1 MKHSLL
7 RAVSAAAILTLA
19 ACQVSSTNEA
29 SSATEAKGAVAKL
42 AEVRMNP
49 DTSYLTAEEREVV
62 NLLIQAADLMQ
73 PIYLRQVSADNARL
87 RAEIEQSGD
96 KARLA
101 RFDQMMGP
109 WDEMDEDTPFIGDKP
124 RPPGAG
130 FYPEDLTQADYEAY
144 VKANPAEAEELNS
157 LYTVVKR
164 QGDKLVAVPYS
175 VEYREW
181 LEPAAKLL
189 EQAAAKTSNP
199 SLKKFLTLRAQ
210 AFRTDDYFESELAW
224 MDLKDTPIE
233 VVIGPYETYTD
244 RLFGRKAAFEAY
256 VGLRN
261 PKESAAL
268 DVYKSELRDMEA
280 HLPVEERYKNFK
292 RGFESPISVID
303 QIAAGGDSK
312 HGIPAIAFNLPNDEK
327 VREAKGAKKVILQN
341 VLGAKYDRIL
351 GPMAPLILVPEDAA
365 SVDRRHMYLETLF
378 HELSHSLGPG
388 SIVVNGR
395 ATTVSDELKDL
406 GAGFEEAKADVMGA
420 YQAMYMMDKGIL
432 PKTDKPRM
440 RASYIAGLFRA
451 MRFGD
456 TEAHGRGAAM
466 QYRYIRD
473 KGGLVWDPKV
483 ERFRIDPAKLDAAIA
498 SLTGDIVRLQGN
510 GDYAGAKAFFDK
522 WGKMDA
528 EARTVTAK
536 MDHIPVDI
544 WPIYPASI

>member
-1 MKHSLL
+1 MTTRTLL
-7 RAVSAAAILTLA
+7 GATAALSALALA
-19 ACQVSSTNEA
+19 ACQVSSNNQTAEA
-29 SSATEAKGAVAKL
+29 QSASAAKL
-42 AEVRMNP
+42 ADVTMNA

-87 RAEIEQSGD
+87 RAEIEKSGD
-96 KARLA
+96 KAKLA

-109 WDEMDEDTPFIGDKP
+109 WDEMDEDKPFIGTAP
-124 RPPGAG
+124 RPAGGG
-130 FYPEDLTQADYEAY
+130 FYPADLTQAEFEAY
-144 VKANPAEAEELNS
+144 VKTNPSEAEQLNS

-164 QGDKLVAVPYS
+164 DGDRLVAVPYS
-175 VEYREW
+175 VEYKEW

-189 EQAAAKTSNP
+189 EQAAAKTSNA
-199 SLKKFLTLRAQ
+199 SLKKFLTLRAK
-210 AFRTDDYFESELAW
+210 AFRTDDYFESEVAW
-224 MDLKDTPIE
+224 MDLNDTPIE
-233 VVIGPYETYTD
+233 IVIGPYETYTD
-244 RLFGRKAAFEAY
+244 RLFGRKAAYEAY
-256 VGLRN
+256 VALRN

-268 DVYKSELRDMEA
+268 DVYKSHLRDMEA

-292 RGFESPISVID
+292 RGFESPISVVD
-303 QIAAGGDSK
+303 QLGAGGDSK

-341 VLGAKYDRIL
+341 VLGAKYERIL
-351 GPMAPLILVPEDAA
+351 GPMAPLIMVPEDATN
-365 SVDRRHMYLETLF
+365 VNRRHMYLETLF

-388 SIVVNGR
+388 SIVVNAR
-395 ATTVSDELKDL
+395 ATTVADEFKDL

-420 YQAMYMMDKGIL
+420 YQVLYMMDQGIL
-432 PKTDKPRM
+432 PKADKPQI
-440 RASYIAGLFRA
+440 RATYIAGLFRA

-473 KGGLVWDPKV
+473 KGGLVWDAKA

-498 SLTGDIVRLQGN
+498 ALTGEIVRLQGDGN
-510 GDYAGAKAFFDK
+510 YAGAKAFFDK

-528 EARTVTAK
+528 EAKSVTGK
-536 MDHIPVDI
+536 MGHIPVDI
-544 WPIYPASI
+544 WPLYPAKI

>member
-1 MKHSLL
+1 
-7 RAVSAAAILTLA
+7 
-19 ACQVSSTNEA
+19 
-29 SSATEAKGAVAKL
+29 
-42 AEVRMNP
+42 
-49 DTSYLTAEEREVV
+49 
-62 NLLIQAADLMQ
+62 
-73 PIYLRQVSADNARL
+73 
-87 RAEIEQSGD
+87 
-96 KARLA
+96 
-101 RFDQMMGP
+101 
-109 WDEMDEDTPFIGDKP
+109 
-124 RPPGAG
+124 
-130 FYPEDLTQADYEAY
+130 
-144 VKANPAEAEELNS
+144 
-157 LYTVVKR
+157 
-164 QGDKLVAVPYS
+164 
-175 VEYREW
+175 
-181 LEPAAKLL
+181 
-189 EQAAAKTSNP
+189 
-199 SLKKFLTLRAQ
+199 
-210 AFRTDDYFESELAW
+210 

-268 DVYKSELRDMEA
+268 DVYKSQLRDMEA

-312 HGIPAIAFNLPNDEK
+312 HGIPAIAFNLPNDER

-365 SVDRRHMYLETLF
+365 NVNQRHMYLETLF
-378 HELSHSLGPG
+378 HELTHSLGPG

-395 ATTVSDELKDL
+395 KTTVSDELKDL

-420 YQAMYMMDKGIL
+420 YQAMYMMDKGVL
-432 PKTDKPRM
+432 PKADKPQM
-440 RASYIAGLFRA
+440 RATYIAGLFRA

-473 KGGLVWDPKV
+473 KGGLVWDAKA

-498 SLTGDIVRLQGN
+498 ALTGEIVRLQGN

-528 EARTVTAK
+528 EAKAVTAK
-536 MDHIPVDI
+536 MGHIPVDI
-544 WPIYPASI
+544 WPIYPADDLAARPEGRRSPSCRSPSVESMSSVPR